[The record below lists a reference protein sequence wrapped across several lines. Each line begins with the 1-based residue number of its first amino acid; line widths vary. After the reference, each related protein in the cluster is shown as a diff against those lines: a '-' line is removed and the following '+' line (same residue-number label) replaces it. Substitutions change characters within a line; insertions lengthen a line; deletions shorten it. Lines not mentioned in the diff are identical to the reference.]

1 MVEVTKCPHSEI
13 FPKKKLKKDFLKSQ
27 DFNHDKYCYW
37 YIIRMCMSKSER
49 DEFLNL
55 INEIKTYIHNIDHDI
70 PTDNV
75 YISQLFIN
83 DIYYADMW
91 KNFLI
96 I

>member
-1 MVEVTKCPHSEI
+1 
-13 FPKKKLKKDFLKSQ
+13 
-27 DFNHDKYCYW
+27 
-37 YIIRMCMSKSER
+37 MSKSER

-70 PTDNV
+70 LIDNI

>member
-1 MVEVTKCPHSEI
+1 
-13 FPKKKLKKDFLKSQ
+13 
-27 DFNHDKYCYW
+27 
-37 YIIRMCMSKSER
+37 MCMSKSER